1 MDQLTG
7 NDLPTTVTIGDT
19 VLYQDLEDE
28 VVLLNM
34 ANQQYYGLNEV
45 GTQMWKYL
53 MEVGDVAA
61 ASARLSSEYE
71 ADASVIR
78 ADMSALIK
86 ELLDAGLLKA
96 I

>member
-7 NDLPTTVTIGDT
+7 NDLPTNVTIGDT
-19 VLYQDLEDE
+19 VLYQDLDDE

-53 MEVGDVAA
+53 MEAGDVAA
-61 ASARLSSEYE
+61 ASAKLSTEYE
-71 ADASVIR
+71 ADSSVIR
-78 ADMSALIK
+78 TDLSILIK
-86 ELLDAGLLKA
+86 ELLDAGLLKE